1 MLAGW
6 PQCRQSSRGGWAYAG
21 AIEQEGK
28 GSPYLGQKFWSCSM
42 TKAFKDAFEDG
53 CMDGGGHQ
61 RTSCSFVAVTATS
74 TVVAKPLM
82 MFKSRIWEKR

>member
-6 PQCRQSSRGGWAYAG
+6 PQCRQSSRGGWAYTG

-53 CMDGGGHQ
+53 CMDEGSYQ
-61 RTSCSFVAVTATS
+61 RTINKCRV
-74 TVVAKPLM
+74 LYL
-82 MFKSRIWEKR
+82 RILLRDVFDPIQVE